1 MATAASTTTSLAP
14 RLLALLGL
22 LGLAVWLARL
32 PVPEPSRRLFIIDAD
47 AVPNEQR
54 APKLP
59 QALMSDRDTWV
70 MYLGAQRLH
79 ADKAAL
85 LAATVEPQKKR
96 YQRFVSLAPG
106 LPPVEALK
114 QLQAELRGVPDLRL
128 AQIVPV
134 RRLQPGVCAMQQLG
148 DELLVASQHFGGL
161 GLLADEATRSALAA
175 CG

>member
-1 MATAASTTTSLAP
+1 MATASSLAP
-14 RLLALLGL
+14 RLLALAGL
-22 LGLAVWLARL
+22 LGLAVWLARM
-32 PVPEPSRRLFIIDAD
+32 PVPEPSHRLFIIDVD
-47 AVPNEQR
+47 AAPVGQR

-85 LAATVEPQKKR
+85 LAAPTEPQRER
-96 YQRFVSLAPG
+96 YQRFVSLAPD
-106 LPPVEALK
+106 LPPVQALR
-114 QLQAELRGVPDLRL
+114 QLQAELRGVPGLRL

-148 DELLVASQHFGGL
+148 DELLIASQHFGGL

-175 CG
+175 CD